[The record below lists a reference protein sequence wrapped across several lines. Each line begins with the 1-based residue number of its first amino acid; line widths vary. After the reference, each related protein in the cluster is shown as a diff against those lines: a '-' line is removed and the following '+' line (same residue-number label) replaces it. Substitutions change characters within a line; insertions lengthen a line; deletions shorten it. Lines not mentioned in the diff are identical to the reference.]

1 MCKEI
6 MFSPKDRFKEHTH
19 ILVTS
24 SEDVVTVRFDR
35 VRLGLAGA
43 DRQGGGGCE
52 GRLWPPGHHGENS
65 GGPPAGHR
73 LCRQDQGSK

>member
-1 MCKEI
+1 M
-6 MFSPKDRFKEHTH
+6 P
-19 ILVTS
+19 TS
-24 SEDVVTVRFDR
+24 SEDVVSVRVHR

-43 DRQGGGGCE
+43 DRQGGGGCK

-73 LCRQDQGSK
+73 LCRQDQGIFQFQLISY